1 MSPGNFL
8 EGLFYKASSELW
20 TDIFIWLILGVF
32 VLAIFEASRG
42 KHSRFLEHAPNVMT
56 SLGILGTFT
65 GIIIGLLHFQPDKID
80 ESISLLLD
88 GLKTAFIT
96 SLVGMFASI
105 LFKALDA
112 WKFAPMRE
120 DGEEKEDV
128 TPKDIYQQLSGQT
141 ELLTQLR
148 ESLAGNEEGSVNGQL
163 KNLRSDLR
171 DAAKK
176 RDEEY
181 QAFSL
186 KLWSQME
193 SFADMLS
200 KSATEQMIEALK
212 DVIKDFNKKLTEE
225 FGENFKALD
234 GSVKKLV
241 DWQQQYMEQLTQMSQ
256 QYAEGVKAIDSTRD
270 AVSTISEKTG
280 EIPASMEHLK
290 AVLEVNQHQIA
301 ELQRHLEA
309 FVNMRDQAVKA
320 VPEIQSQVKGVGDQ
334 LQQGAQEMK
343 KVMLEGATQ
352 FSTSVNQT
360 NASITSMADS
370 LTSNADSITT
380 TLKDGSEQ
388 VHKTTR
394 DMVERLE
401 HSSKNLQ
408 GELERSISAVLTT
421 IQDQSKISLGAVE
434 GQIREAVSR
443 SGEGVNRQLA
453 ALDQSLQQE
462 LNRVMQELGKALT
475 SITQKMAEDYHRM
488 VSTHKPH
495 QDNDKGYGY

>member
-8 EGLFYKASSELW
+8 EGLFYKASSEFW
-20 TDIFIWLILGVF
+20 TDIFICLILGVF
-32 VLAIFEASRG
+32 VLAIFEARRG

-105 LFKALDA
+105 LFKGLDA

-120 DGEEKEDV
+120 DGDEKEDV

-171 DAAKK
+171 DTVKK

-234 GSVKKLV
+234 ASVKKLV

-256 QYAEGVKAIDSTRD
+256 QYAE
-270 AVSTISEKTG
+270 KTG
-280 EIPASMEHLK
+280 
-290 AVLEVNQHQIA
+290 V
-301 ELQRHLEA
+301 
-309 FVNMRDQAVKA
+309 
-320 VPEIQSQVKGVGDQ
+320 
-334 LQQGAQEMK
+334 
-343 KVMLEGATQ
+343 
-352 FSTSVNQT
+352 
-360 NASITSMADS
+360 
-370 LTSNADSITT
+370 
-380 TLKDGSEQ
+380 
-388 VHKTTR
+388 
-394 DMVERLE
+394 
-401 HSSKNLQ
+401 
-408 GELERSISAVLTT
+408 RS
-421 IQDQSKISLGAVE
+421 
-434 GQIREAVSR
+434 
-443 SGEGVNRQLA
+443 
-453 ALDQSLQQE
+453 
-462 LNRVMQELGKALT
+462 
-475 SITQKMAEDYHRM
+475 
-488 VSTHKPH
+488 
-495 QDNDKGYGY
+495 

>member
-32 VLAIFEASRG
+32 ILAIFEASRG

-105 LFKALDA
+105 IFKGLDA

-120 DGEEKEDV
+120 DGDEKEDV

-181 QAFSL
+181 QAFAL

-193 SFADMLS
+193 NFADMLS
-200 KSATEQMIEALK
+200 KSATEKVIEALK
-212 DVIKDFNKKLTEE
+212 QVIVEFNQNLTEQ

-234 GSVKKLV
+234 ASVKKLV
-241 DWQQQYMEQLTQMSQ
+241 DWQQQYMEELAQMSQ

-280 EIPASMEHLK
+280 EIPASMDQLK

-320 VPEIQSQVKGVGDQ
+320 VPEIQAQVKGVGDQ

-370 LTSNADSITT
+370 LTSNANSITT
-380 TLKDGSEQ
+380 TLKDGSTQ
-388 VHKTTR
+388 VHNTTR

-408 GELERSISAVLTT
+408 GELERSINTVLTT
-421 IQDQSKISLGAVE
+421 IQDNSKKSLGAVE

-488 VSTHKPH
+488 VAAHNPPKNNH
-495 QDNDKGYGY
+495 RG

>member
-1 MSPGNFL
+1 MSPGNFI

-32 VLAIFEASRG
+32 ILAVFEASRG

-105 LFKALDA
+105 LFKGLDA

-120 DGEEKEDV
+120 DGDEKEDV

-148 ESLAGNEEGSVNGQL
+148 ESLAGNEDGSVNGQL
-163 KNLRSDLR
+163 KNLRNDLR

-176 RDEEY
+176 RDKDH
-181 QAFSL
+181 QDFAL

-193 SFADMLS
+193 NFADMLS
-200 KSATEQMIEALK
+200 KSATEKVIEALK
-212 DVIKDFNKKLTEE
+212 QVIVEFNQNLTEQ

-234 GSVKKLV
+234 ASVKKLV

-256 QYAEGVKAIDSTRD
+256 QYAEGVKAINNTRD

-280 EIPASMEHLK
+280 EIPESMDQLK

-301 ELQRHLEA
+301 ELQRHLKA

-320 VPEIQSQVKGVGDQ
+320 VPEIQAQVKGVGDQ

-352 FSTSVNQT
+352 FSDSVNQT
-360 NASITSMADS
+360 NASITSMAGS
-370 LTSNADSITT
+370 LTSNANSITA
-380 TLKDGSEQ
+380 TLKDGSEK
-388 VHKTTR
+388 VHNTTR

-408 GELERSISAVLTT
+408 GELERSISTVLTT
-421 IQDQSKISLGAVE
+421 IQDQSKKSLGAVE
-434 GQIREAVSR
+434 SQIRDAVSR

-462 LNRVMQELGKALT
+462 LNRVMQELGLALT
-475 SITQKMAEDYHRM
+475 SITKKMAEDYHRM
-488 VSTHKPH
+488 VATQNPSNNNHR
-495 QDNDKGYGY
+495 G